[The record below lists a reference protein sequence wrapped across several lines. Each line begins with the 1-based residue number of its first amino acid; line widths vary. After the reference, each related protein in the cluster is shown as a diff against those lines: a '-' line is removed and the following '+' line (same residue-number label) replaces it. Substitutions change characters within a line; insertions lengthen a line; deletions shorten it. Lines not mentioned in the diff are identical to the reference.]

1 MEEKIKNNENTA
13 PEHRKE
19 SKIILALSAIFVF
32 LLAIS
37 VAVALILLIFPVT
50 EIEVSGDSRYSYT
63 EIIEASGVKKGAR
76 LYYLNERKAERKALE
91 GLPYLESVEVNSYF
105 PNRVK
110 IEIKQFD
117 EIYLLYHENG
127 YCFVSDDFEILEVVE
142 SKSSFDEF
150 SGIFIKLE
158 QKLAGEIGE
167 RYEGADID
175 RAKELIAHLKE
186 YGFYQ
191 YLNIVDVSKKYDM
204 SFVINKR
211 QQFVIGA
218 MTDVGEKLDASFKV
232 CFTDNFKRDANCII
246 DSSDKKRI
254 VLRYVSDEIIREA
267 FDFCEN

>member
-1 MEEKIKNNENTA
+1 MEEKIKNNESPAT
-13 PEHRKE
+13 EHRKE
-19 SKIILALSAIFVF
+19 SRIILALSAILVF

-37 VAVALILLIFPVT
+37 AVVALILLIFPVA

-110 IEIKQFD
+110 IEIKQF
-117 EIYLLYHENG
+117 ENIYLLYHESG
-127 YCFVSDDFEILEVVE
+127 YCFVSDDFEILEIVE
-142 SKSSFDEF
+142 SKVNFDEF
-150 SGIFIKLE
+150 TGIFIKLE
-158 QKLAGEIGE
+158 QKLSGQIGE
-167 RYEGADID
+167 KYEGADIE
-175 RAKELIAHLKE
+175 RAKELIEHLKA

-191 YLNIVDVSKKYDM
+191 YLNIVDVSKKYSM

-218 MTDVGEKLDASFKV
+218 MTDIDEKLDASFKV
-232 CFTDNFKRDANCII
+232 CFTDDFKREANCII

-254 VLRYVSDEIIREA
+254 VLRYVNDEIIRQA